1 MTEWFVVNA
10 RDAQWR
16 GGNGRSP
23 ICSFEAPGRFPQ
35 LGVNLTVLEPGTLGA
50 LYHEE
55 GAQEDFLVLAGH
67 CLAIV
72 DEQEHRLGPWDFLHC
87 PAGTPHVLAALDE
100 PCLVVQVGARPPAGL
115 RYPESEAARRHGAAV
130 DAETSSVAEAYGER
144 RRVPIPYEGWLDRIF
159 VTSTLAKS
167 EPGAA

>member
-1 MTEWFVVNA
+1 MSEWFVVNA

-23 ICSFEAPGRFPQ
+23 ICSFEESERFPQ
-35 LGVNLTVLEPGTLGA
+35 LGFNLTVLEPDTLGA

-72 DEQEHRLGPWDFLHC
+72 EEQERPLGPWDFLHC
-87 PAGTPHVLAALDE
+87 PAGTPHVLVALDE
-100 PCLVVQVGARPPAGL
+100 PCLLLQVGGRPPSSL
-115 RYPESEAARRHGAAV
+115 RYLESEAARRHGAA
-130 DAETSSVAEAYGER
+130 AATETSSVVEAYGDR
-144 RRVPIPYEGWLDRIF
+144 RRVPIAYGGWLERF
-159 VTSTLAKS
+159 FSTAT
-167 EPGAA
+167 